1 MKKKSFDEL
10 YRDILRQKI
19 SLREPLPPEYDPSQL
34 DCLLHPERYAPVI
47 CTGDCGCSGSYERA
61 CENSCVFDAIVEDGN
76 QGLRIDPD
84 KCVGCEACI
93 AACENHNLTASRDVL
108 PAMRAVR
115 QKQGQAYALVA
126 PAFFGQFGEDV
137 TPGKLRSA
145 FLALGFSGMV
155 EVALFADILTMKEA
169 LEFDRHINSRE
180 DFQLTSCCC
189 PVWIAMIRR
198 VYRELIPHVP
208 GAVSPMIAAGRVV
221 KRLHPDAVT
230 VFVGPCMAK
239 KSEARETDIADAVDY
254 VLTFEEMADIF
265 AAADIRPQELPE
277 KKKEHASRAGRIY
290 AHTGGVSEAVAETV
304 RQLRMEDSGQVKAE
318 QVTSGQEKARQVTSR
333 QADGVPA
340 CRELL
345 ERIQRGELEANFF
358 EGMGCVGGC
367 VGGPKAILPR
377 EEGRK
382 NVERYGDAASYRTPL
397 ENPFVMKLMERLG
410 FETVE
415 ELLEDEE
422 LFVRNFD

>member
-1 MKKKSFDEL
+1 M
-10 YRDILRQKI
+10 
-19 SLREPLPPEYDPSQL
+19 
-34 DCLLHPERYAPVI
+34 
-47 CTGDCGCSGSYERA
+47 
-61 CENSCVFDAIVEDGN
+61 
-76 QGLRIDPD
+76 
-84 KCVGCEACI
+84 
-93 AACENHNLTASRDVL
+93 
-108 PAMRAVR
+108 
-115 QKQGQAYALVA
+115 QGQAYALVA

-239 KSEARETDIADAVDY
+239 KSEAREADIADAVDY

>member
-1 MKKKSFDEL
+1 
-10 YRDILRQKI
+10 
-19 SLREPLPPEYDPSQL
+19 
-34 DCLLHPERYAPVI
+34 
-47 CTGDCGCSGSYERA
+47 
-61 CENSCVFDAIVEDGN
+61 
-76 QGLRIDPD
+76 
-84 KCVGCEACI
+84 
-93 AACENHNLTASRDVL
+93 
-108 PAMRAVR
+108 
-115 QKQGQAYALVA
+115 
-126 PAFFGQFGEDV
+126 
-137 TPGKLRSA
+137 
-145 FLALGFSGMV
+145 
-155 EVALFADILTMKEA
+155 
-169 LEFDRHINSRE
+169 
-180 DFQLTSCCC
+180 
-189 PVWIAMIRR
+189 
-198 VYRELIPHVP
+198 
-208 GAVSPMIAAGRVV
+208 
-221 KRLHPDAVT
+221 
-230 VFVGPCMAK
+230 MAK
-239 KSEARETDIADAVDY
+239 KSEAREADIADAVDY

-304 RQLRMEDSGQVKAE
+304 RQLRMEDSGQ
-318 QVTSGQEKARQVTSR
+318 EKARQVTSR

-345 ERIQRGELEANFF
+345 EKIQRGELEANFF

>member
-10 YRDILRQKI
+10 YRDILRRKV
-19 SLREPLPPEYDPSQL
+19 LLHEPLPPEYDPRHL
-34 DCLLHPERYAPVI
+34 DCLLHPERYAAVI
-47 CTGDCGCSGSYERA
+47 RTGDCGCKDAYERA
-61 CENSCVFDAIVEDGN
+61 CENSCVFDAIVEDEN
-76 QGLRIDPD
+76 HDLRIDPD
-84 KCVGCEACI
+84 RCVGCEACI
-93 AACENHNLTASRDVL
+93 AACENHNLRASKDVL

-115 QKQGQAYALVA
+115 EKQGPAYALVA

-189 PVWIAMIRR
+189 PIWIAMIRR
-198 VYRELIPHVP
+198 VYRQLMPHVP

-230 VFVGPCMAK
+230 IFVGPCMAK
-239 KSEARETDIADAVDY
+239 KSEAREPDIADAVDY

-277 KKKEHASRAGRIY
+277 AEKEHASRAGRIY

-304 RQLRMEDSGQVKAE
+304 RQLRMEDGEQGKAERITNRQVKS
-318 QVTSGQEKARQVTSR
+318 Q

-340 CRELL
+340 CRDLL
-345 ERIQRGELEANFF
+345 EKIQKGDLAANFF

-377 EEGRK
+377 EEGYK
-382 NVERYGDAASYRTPL
+382 NVERYGDAAPYRTPL

-415 ELLEDEE
+415 ELLEDGE

>member
-1 MKKKSFDEL
+1 
-10 YRDILRQKI
+10 
-19 SLREPLPPEYDPSQL
+19 
-34 DCLLHPERYAPVI
+34 
-47 CTGDCGCSGSYERA
+47 
-61 CENSCVFDAIVEDGN
+61 
-76 QGLRIDPD
+76 
-84 KCVGCEACI
+84 
-93 AACENHNLTASRDVL
+93 
-108 PAMRAVR
+108 
-115 QKQGQAYALVA
+115 
-126 PAFFGQFGEDV
+126 
-137 TPGKLRSA
+137 
-145 FLALGFSGMV
+145 
-155 EVALFADILTMKEA
+155 
-169 LEFDRHINSRE
+169 
-180 DFQLTSCCC
+180 
-189 PVWIAMIRR
+189 
-198 VYRELIPHVP
+198 
-208 GAVSPMIAAGRVV
+208 
-221 KRLHPDAVT
+221 
-230 VFVGPCMAK
+230 MAK
-239 KSEARETDIADAVDY
+239 KSEAREADIADAVDY